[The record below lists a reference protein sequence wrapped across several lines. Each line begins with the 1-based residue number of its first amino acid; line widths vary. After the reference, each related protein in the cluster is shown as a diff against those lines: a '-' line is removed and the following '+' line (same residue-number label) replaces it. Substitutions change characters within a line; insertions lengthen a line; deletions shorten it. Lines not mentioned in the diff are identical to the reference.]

1 MSLRKNN
8 TEKSY
13 SMLEKCFSV
22 LRLFFYIVVL
32 TLIKEQYMSFS
43 MRTFTCCLLK
53 QSWVMLIKLYWHRHA
68 DNERQDKSNIFPDW
82 AFFLA
87 IFNWLRDSLL
97 FLLLVLDFPSVVAL
111 VWHENQ
117 KYCFFASSGCLLLL
131 SFVLDVSFYPGY
143 LFLAA
148 LDYALLH
155 VVLFSSNVDI
165 AN

>member
-43 MRTFTCCLLK
+43 MRAFTCCLLK

-82 AFFLA
+82 AFVLA

-117 KYCFFASSGCLLLL
+117 KYCVSLIPWAGFCYWVL
-131 SFVLDVSFYPGY
+131 SWMF
-143 LFLAA
+143 LFTLATIFW
-148 LDYALLH
+148 LPWIMLY
-155 VVLFSSNVDI
+155 SM
-165 AN
+165 